1 MAQTSTPARARPCAP
16 ETRREWPLTRADRSG
31 VAKGTCRRRA
41 ASTMVATILSFET
54 AAPSTDGN
62 SGRSKSGPSSD
73 QRPGKRRRS
82 RASCPFI
89 AQKGHDAR
97 PPPSQLHPCALAT
110 PSGLYV
116 RLRGGKEP
124 TYKVLPPRAAI
135 QRYKLSPRSSQL
147 YFAGQEPGASD
158 HGASGPHGTTKTP
171 RLIAVQVEFAKS
183 EEREGQS
190 LHWTSAAPLAR
201 PDNIKM
207 HSLHRRV
214 ERAVSS
220 FAFYAVM
227 HEVVFG
233 RSVTSRLERCSDG
246 DDGHLGRWERGKA
259 PLIQCRQ
266 HGPPHRRLLV
276 PRGGGV
282 HVREQTRDRLRSF
295 GLRAQRRKRPTRRR
309 TSPRG
314 VHAERRQS
322 LTIKISSS
330 AWGPRS

>member
-1 MAQTSTPARARPCAP
+1 MAQTSTPARARTCAP

-82 RASCPFI
+82 RASCPCTT
-89 AQKGHDAR
+89 QKGHDAR

-158 HGASGPHGTTKTP
+158 HGASGPHGATRTP
-171 RLIAVQVEFAKS
+171 RIVTVQVELAQT
-183 EEREGQS
+183 EEREGQR
-190 LHWTSAAPLAR
+190 LHRATPAPYTRAS
-201 PDNIKM
+201 DVQM
-207 HSLHRRV
+207 DSLHRRV
-214 ERAVSS
+214 ERA
-220 FAFYAVM
+220 AFPLASNAVV
-227 HEVVFG
+227 HEIILG
-233 RSVTSRLERCSDG
+233 RRVASRHERRPQG
-246 DDGHLGRWERGKA
+246 DERHLGRWERGHA
-259 PLIQCRQ
+259 PLVQRSRNR
-266 HGPPHRRLLV
+266 PPHRRLLL

-282 HVREQTRDRLRSF
+282 DVGEQASDRRRTFS
-295 GLRAQRRKRPTRRR
+295 LRAQRRKRA
-309 TSPRG
+309 SRG
-314 VHAERRQS
+314 STTARSVHAERRQS
-322 LTIKISSS
+322 LALRI
-330 AWGPRS
+330 